1 MKTRKTKK
9 RNIIRRAVAFLLC
22 MTMVLGLGM
31 QDVIEQVYAE
41 GLSAVSQGQSAPETQ
56 NVESTAPTTPE
67 EETDPTA
74 SGEIVP
80 VTPEE
85 EPTAPEEDK
94 EPTEPSNP
102 ADTEENTDVTTPP
115 TETTEPSAPAEPTT
129 PADGTENTEPA
140 EPEVPETPD
149 SSNDSESSDETTSGE
164 DTDTEGEGTP
174 SEGEELPVKE
184 EPAEEPVS
192 ELTYA
197 AEDGSFSVKA
207 AAVSE
212 DVDLSGIE
220 IHAAQVQEDGEEYAA
235 AEELVAAALDAE
247 SRQIEEFLAYDIWFT
262 YTESGETADLS
273 GQVQISLEYTEPEF
287 PEGTDMQL
295 EVFCLNDG
303 AAEAAGGTDA
313 LEAGY
318 DLYALAW
325 TASANVTYETV
336 VDGVKVIVKAKP
348 GVLPDGAVL
357 SVEKIESE
365 ETEEEIK
372 EAVAE
377 DIAANNTTIQDMMV
391 FDIRFL
397 VDGQEVQ
404 PSGAVTV
411 EFENTGYEAENG
423 ISVYHVDD
431 ENANATNMEATT
443 ETEADV
449 AFETTHFS
457 QYVII
462 NNGGREVKVTIQH
475 FLEDAEGD
483 SQPVKIYRDFET
495 TLETGTEEEQL
506 TEFTKEDEDYDLVRV
521 VKVVGSEE
529 VPVSGEQIIVDSDAV
544 FKCYY
549 TAITG
554 TYKNGTT
561 FFDYVD
567 GDASNHRS
575 INYYGN
581 YSGRSD
587 KSTYNNRLGTIGAA
601 NDYRL
606 MVERT
611 VTVDGT
617 EQSGR
622 FNANA
627 FWRINTASDDIGKPD
642 STSGMDE
649 RNYTRDQYNGSDWAS
664 NPHDFSWPII
674 TGLITDLSGD
684 KYETVNFAY
693 DEPGFFST
701 ESKNGKTIYEDYDL
715 VFDKNGNRYTLS
727 RVEENNVPVVDNL
740 SQFFPLNNKN
750 NGQKNEYFGM
760 RYDFEFSVGDY
771 LGDMTYSFTGDDDL
785 WVFLDGELI
794 LDLGGIHAAYEG
806 SEYNELTNSLWP
818 TEVDIWSVLLEK
830 EGIIQPGADYT
841 EADKLQVDTEA
852 KHTVT
857 VLYMERG
864 GEASNCY
871 MEFVMPNV
879 QASDPVISATPKAE
893 LQFTKVNADTKE
905 GLPGATFTLYSDEQC
920 TTVIEQATSDSA
932 GNVKFSTRLKA
943 GTYYLKETVAPDG
956 YIANS
961 EKYTVTVT
969 ATDDSATAVITNS
982 KNETI
987 TSISNTEIVKA
998 IEKDKTAHVV
1008 NWDER
1013 IYEIDLSASSLMT
1026 TTTGGGSKAVDVA
1039 LVLDRSNSMNY
1050 YGGVNVDTSVKGSEL
1065 KMYSDYYYE
1074 AEGHLY
1080 KLSYSN
1086 WYDTWLRYEYYVN
1099 DSSDS
1104 PNDRNHGFKRTGAP
1118 VDIDPD
1124 GTYYSGY
1131 STRLEIMKRAVCEF
1145 IDSLAEVSEDSRVS
1159 ISAFWGNS
1167 DVYAPMQNVKNGAE
1181 ALKGAVNDLTTSS
1194 STNTYRGLVSGNSTF
1209 TYQSENE
1216 KYIVLL
1222 SDGVPTSNQWDAE
1235 NYADKLGGDGITIH
1249 TIGFAITDEGGSHLQ
1264 TLANNGNGEYLSA
1277 EGAASLIDSFELI
1290 LGSVTSGL
1298 PIENA
1303 SVIDYIDSRFEII
1316 GNDNE
1321 AVEDGTEIRD
1331 NNGNQGTIHKDSDGN
1346 YYVQWSGIPI
1356 GSKGSDGKPGW
1367 SATIRIKAKA
1377 DYIGGNDV
1385 PTNADGSGISF
1396 SGNTVPFD
1404 PPKVNVKVELDISN
1418 KEVTIYKGD
1427 AVPTDD
1433 TILAQLFS
1441 TGYIGKYGVTK
1452 DSFTWNWYDN
1462 MNCTGTPLTTDQ
1474 LALQN
1479 PEADTIYYLKVT
1491 YNAGAPSEASDAN
1504 TTLDGTI
1511 YHAGE
1516 ADGAG
1521 NYIVE
1526 AVNDGLEAGRTQND
1540 TFTEY
1545 TGEHY
1550 GVYKINVISGEIT
1563 ITKKLTEKAAEAQT
1577 FSFQITKDGAP
1588 FNPADGGTEW
1598 TVDVAAGAAEG
1609 TRTIRNLARGNYEI
1623 TEVSRDG
1630 YELRSVEI
1638 NTGAPGGTN
1647 CENTLADTSA
1657 TFVLGDDTDGNNV
1670 IGNDYT
1676 YNAEDGGTEG
1686 AVTFTNAAVIGNWRI
1701 VKRSSSDTTLTLEGA
1716 VFMLESNDS
1725 GSTPGEPGGQTKT
1738 TYYGKSDNAGIV
1750 KWYSEEACTNEV
1762 TFLKSG
1768 EYILSEIKAPVGY
1781 TLSEETW
1788 TVTLLNNRLESVTKA
1803 DGKPIDPGK
1812 EADESG
1818 NEIYVYTFYDAI
1830 LYDLP
1835 STGGPGIYLYM
1846 LGGVALMM
1854 AGTLLVYK
1862 KRKEEVLRS

>member
-9 RNIIRRAVAFLLC
+9 RNIIRRTVAFLLC

-41 GLSAVSQGQSAPETQ
+41 GLSAVSQEQSAPETQ

-325 TASANVTYETV
+325 TASANVTYESV

-462 NNGGREVKVTIQH
+462 NNGDSEVKVTIQH
-475 FLEDAEGD
+475 FLLEDAEGD

-567 GDASNHRS
+567 GKASDPRS

-581 YSGRSD
+581 YSGGND
-587 KSTYNNRLGTIGAA
+587 ENTYNNRLGTIGAA
-601 NDYRL
+601 NDYKL

-617 EQSGR
+617 EQRGR

-627 FWRINTASDDIGKPD
+627 FWRIDTENGVIGAPD

-684 KYETVNFAY
+684 KYETVNFAC
-693 DEPGFFST
+693 DEPGFFSK
-701 ESKNGKTIYEDYDL
+701 ESKNGKKIYEDYDL

-727 RVEENNVPVVDNL
+727 RVEENNVTVVDNL

-750 NGQKNEYFGM
+750 DGQKNEYFGM

-818 TEVDIWSVLLEK
+818 TEVDIWSVLLGK
-830 EGIIQPGADYT
+830 ENYT
-841 EADKLQVDTEA
+841 EDDKLQVDTEV

-879 QASDPVISATPKAE
+879 QPSDPVISATPKAE
-893 LQFTKVNADTKE
+893 LQFTKVDADTKE
-905 GLPGATFTLYSDEQC
+905 GLPGATFTLYSDETC
-920 TTVIEQATSDSA
+920 TTEIEQATSDA
-932 GNVKFSTRLKA
+932 NGIVKFNTRLKA
-943 GTYYLKETVAPDG
+943 GTYYLKETAAPDG

-969 ATDDSATAVITNS
+969 ATTDSAAAVITNS

-1013 IYEIDLSASSLMT
+1013 IYEIDLSASSLMQSSVPGT
-1026 TTTGGGSKAVDVA
+1026 AKAVDVM
-1039 LVLDRSNSMNY
+1039 LVLDASGSMCEY
-1050 YGGVNVDTSVKGSEL
+1050 SGSLEGDEVNKD
-1065 KMYSDYYYE
+1065 D
-1074 AEGHLY
+1074 A
-1080 KLSYSN
+1080 
-1086 WYDTWLRYEYYVN
+1086 R
-1099 DSSDS
+1099 
-1104 PNDRNHGFKRTGAP
+1104 R
-1118 VDIDPD
+1118 
-1124 GTYYSGY
+1124 GTYYYFDQDGILYRAWKEYYGYGWSVQYQQGSGDGTPY
-1131 STRLEIMKRAVCEF
+1131 WYYPYYDVTVPEVLRTDYVTRNEAMRTAACEF
-1145 IDSLAEVSEDSRVS
+1145 VDLLAEKSPESRVG
-1159 ISAFWGNS
+1159 IAA
-1167 DVYAPMQNVKNGAE
+1167 YT
-1181 ALKGAVNDLTTSS
+1181 TTSS
-1194 STNTYRGLVSGNSTF
+1194 SWPTLQQKLGLTTVDSLGIETVKSTINLIRANLGTRASIGLEYANEQLANST
-1209 TYQSENE
+1209 ND
-1216 KYIVLL
+1216 KIVVLL
-1222 SDGVPTSNQWDAE
+1222 SDGADDNERSAEEEADTLKNNGTTIYSVGFKVNSSTKNFLEGIATDAGH
-1235 NYADKLGGDGITIH
+1235 YYGADNMEDLVNSFKLIV
-1249 TIGFAITDEGGSHLQ
+1249 EGGL
-1264 TLANNGNGEYLSA
+1264 
-1277 EGAASLIDSFELI
+1277 EGTA
-1290 LGSVTSGL
+1290 
-1298 PIENA
+1298 IENA
-1303 SVIDYIDSRFEII
+1303 TVTDVINSRFDVVDE
-1316 GNDNE
+1316 
-1321 AVEDGTEIRD
+1321 
-1331 NNGNQGTIHKDSDGN
+1331 NGNLLPDGAEIKDVNGNIGILRKNSSGEWYVKWSDIDIAPK
-1346 YYVQWSGIPI
+1346 SE
-1356 GSKGSDGKPGW
+1356 GSNLPGW
-1367 SATIRIKAKA
+1367 SAKIYVKAKA

-1385 PTNADGSGISF
+1385 PTNADGSGITF

-1404 PPKVNVKVELDISN
+1404 PPRVNVKVELDISN

-1462 MNCTGTPLTTDQ
+1462 VNCTGTPLTTDQ

-1638 NTGAPGGTN
+1638 NTGASGGTN

-1676 YNAEDGGTEG
+1676 YNAEDGGTKG

-1812 EADESG
+1812 EMDESG

>member
-9 RNIIRRAVAFLLC
+9 RNIIRRTVAFLLC

-41 GLSAVSQGQSAPETQ
+41 GLSAVSQEQSAPETQ

-235 AEELVAAALDAE
+235 AEELVAAALDAAALDAE

-462 NNGGREVKVTIQH
+462 NKGDSEVKVTIQH
-475 FLEDAEGD
+475 FLEDAQG
-483 SQPVKIYRDFET
+483 SGQPVKIYRDFKT

-506 TEFTKEDEDYDLVRV
+506 TEFTKEDEDYDLDRV

-567 GDASNHRS
+567 GDASNRYS

-581 YSGRSD
+581 YSGESD

-642 STSGMDE
+642 STDGLDN
-649 RNYTRDQYNGSDWAS
+649 RNYTRDQYSGGDWTDN
-664 NPHDFSWPII
+664 NPHSFSWPII
-674 TGLITDLSGD
+674 TGLITNLSGD
-684 KYETVNFAY
+684 KYETVNFAC
-693 DEPGFFST
+693 DEPGFFSK
-701 ESKNGKTIYEDYDL
+701 ESKNGKKIYEDYDL

-727 RVEENNVPVVDNL
+727 RVEENNVTVVDNL

-750 NGQKNEYFGM
+750 DGQKNEYFGM

-785 WVFLDGELI
+785 WVFLDGKLI

-830 EGIIQPGADYT
+830 ENYT
-841 EADKLQVDTEA
+841 EDDKLQVDTEV

-879 QASDPVISATPKAE
+879 QPSDPVISATPKAE
-893 LQFTKVNADTKE
+893 LQFTKVDANTKE
-905 GLPGATFTLYSDEQC
+905 GLPGATFTLYSDETC
-920 TTVIEQATSDSA
+920 TTEIEQATSDSA
-932 GNVKFSTRLKA
+932 GNVKFNTRLKA
-943 GTYYLKETVAPDG
+943 GTYYLKETAAPDG

-969 ATDDSATAVITNS
+969 ATTDSATAVITNS
-982 KNETI
+982 KNEKI

-998 IEKDKTAHVV
+998 IEKNKTAHVKD
-1008 NWDER
+1008 WDER
-1013 IYEIDLSASSLMT
+1013 IYEIDLSASSRMT

-1050 YGGVNVDTSVKGSEL
+1050 YGGVNIDTPVKGSEL
-1065 KMYSDYYYE
+1065 DENQAYYYE

-1080 KLSYSN
+1080 KLTYNSWQN
-1086 WYDTWLRYEYYVN
+1086 EWYRYEYTVI

-1104 PNDRNHGFKRTGAP
+1104 PTDRNHYFSRWGSS

-1124 GTYYSGY
+1124 GTYYFGY
-1131 STRLEIMKRAVCEF
+1131 STRLQIMKRAVCEF
-1145 IDSLAEVSEDSRVS
+1145 IDALAEASEDSRVS
-1159 ISAFWGNS
+1159 ISVFCGSS
-1167 DVYAPMQNVKNGAE
+1167 DVREPMQNVKEGAE
-1181 ALKGAVNDLTTSS
+1181 DLKNAVNALTTASN
-1194 STNTYRGLVSGNSTF
+1194 TNTYGGLRSGNSTF

-1222 SDGVPTSNQWDAE
+1222 SDGVPTSNRWYAE
-1235 NYADKLGGDGITIH
+1235 DYAEQLGRKGITIH

-1441 TGYIGKYGVTK
+1441 TGYMGKYGVTK

-1462 MNCTGTPLTTDQ
+1462 EYCTGTPLTTDQ
-1474 LALQN
+1474 LVSQN
-1479 PEADTIYYLKVT
+1479 PEADTTYYLKVT
-1491 YNAGAPSEASDAN
+1491 YNAGPSSEASDAN
-1504 TTLDGTI
+1504 TTLGGTI
-1511 YHAGE
+1511 YRAGE

-1526 AVNDGLEAGRTQND
+1526 AVNDGLEAGSTQND
-1540 TFTEY
+1540 TFTDYEDK
-1545 TGEHY
+1545 HY

-1563 ITKKLTEKAAEAQT
+1563 ITKKLTEAAAEAQT
-1577 FSFQITKDGAP
+1577 FSFRITKDEAP

-1609 TRTIRNLARGNYEI
+1609 TQTILNLARGNYVI

-1638 NTGAPGGTN
+1638 NTSASGGTN
-1647 CENTLADTSA
+1647 CENIPADTSA
-1657 TFVLGDDTDGNNV
+1657 TFVLGDGTDGNNV

-1676 YNAEDGGTEG
+1676 YNAEDGGTKG

-1750 KWYSEEACTNEV
+1750 KWYSDEACTNEV
-1762 TFLKSG
+1762 TFLRSG
-1768 EYILSEIKAPVGY
+1768 EYTLSEIKAPVGY

-1788 TVTLLNNRLESVTKA
+1788 KVTLLNNRLESVTKA
-1803 DGKPIDPGK
+1803 DETPIVPRK
-1812 EADESG
+1812 EIDESG

>member
-41 GLSAVSQGQSAPETQ
+41 EASAVSEQSADVPETQ
-56 NVESTAPTTPE
+56 EAESTETTTPE
-67 EETDPTA
+67 EEPTGSEETA
-74 SGEIVP
+74 L
-80 VTPEE
+80 TTQEE

-94 EPTEPSNP
+94 EPTDPANP
-102 ADTEENTDVTTPP
+102 ADPEENTDVTTPP
-115 TETTEPSAPAEPTT
+115 TETTEPSAPAEPTA

-140 EPEVPETPD
+140 EPEVPETSD

-235 AEELVAAALDAE
+235 ADELVAAALDAE

-325 TASANVTYETV
+325 TASANATYETV

-431 ENANATNMEATT
+431 ENVNATNMEATT

-462 NNGGREVKVTIQH
+462 NNGDSEVKVTIQH

-495 TLETGTEEEQL
+495 TLKTGTEEEQL
-506 TEFTKEDEDYDLVRV
+506 TEFTKEDEDYALKRV

-529 VPVSGEQIIVDSDAV
+529 EPVSEERIIVESDAV

-549 TAITG
+549 TALTG

-561 FFDYVD
+561 FFDYVN
-567 GDASNHRS
+567 GDASDYNS

-581 YSGRSD
+581 YSGGGD
-587 KSTYNNRLGTIGAA
+587 ESTYNNRLGTIGAA

-627 FWRINTASDDIGKPD
+627 FWRIDTEDGDIGAPD
-642 STSGMDE
+642 STSEMDE

-674 TGLITDLSGD
+674 TGLITHLSGD
-684 KYETVNFAY
+684 KYETVNFAC
-693 DEPGFFST
+693 DEPGFFSK

-727 RVEENNVPVVDNL
+727 RVEENNVKVVDNL

-750 NGQKNEYFGM
+750 DGQKNEYFGM

-785 WVFLDGELI
+785 WVFLDGKLI

-830 EGIIQPGADYT
+830 ENYT
-841 EADKLQVDTEA
+841 EDDKLQVNTEA

-1008 NWDER
+1008 NWNER
-1013 IYEIDLSASSLMT
+1013 IYEIDLSASSLMQSSVPGT
-1026 TTTGGGSKAVDVA
+1026 AKAVDVM
-1039 LVLDRSNSMNY
+1039 LVLDASGSMCEYSGSLSGEEVSWSSAQSNHNSEYYFEENDTLY
-1050 YGGVNVDTSVKGSEL
+1050 KVEYGGYGWFGSW
-1065 KMYSDYYYE
+1065 KVYYE
-1074 AEGHLY
+1074 NG
-1080 KLSYSN
+1080 
-1086 WYDTWLRYEYYVN
+1086 
-1099 DSSDS
+1099 SDGGWQ
-1104 PNDRNHGFKRTGAP
+1104 RWRET
-1118 VDIDPD
+1118 
-1124 GTYYSGY
+1124 
-1131 STRLEIMKRAVCEF
+1131 
-1145 IDSLAEVSEDSRVS
+1145 SRVS
-1159 ISAFWGNS
+1159 IPATVNTDFISRNEAMKAAATEFVELLAQKSPDSKVGIAGYS
-1167 DVYAPMQNVKNGAE
+1167 DGLMDEWP
-1181 ALKGAVNDLTTSS
+1181 LTTVGTGKDSIINAINGIDANSSTYAYYGLRYANTQLSS
-1194 STNTYRGLVSGNSTF
+1194 SGSGND
-1209 TYQSENE
+1209 
-1216 KYIVLL
+1216 KIVVLL
-1222 SDGVPTSNQWDAE
+1222 SDGADNGENSAETAATRLKNNGTTIYSVGFKVNSSTKNFLEGIATDAGH
-1235 NYADKLGGDGITIH
+1235 YYGADNMEDLVNSFKLIV
-1249 TIGFAITDEGGSHLQ
+1249 EGGL
-1264 TLANNGNGEYLSA
+1264 
-1277 EGAASLIDSFELI
+1277 EG
-1290 LGSVTSGL
+1290 TT
-1298 PIENA
+1298 IENA
-1303 SVIDYIDSRFEII
+1303 TVTDVIDSRFDVVDEKGNLLPDGAEIK
-1316 GNDNE
+1316 D
-1321 AVEDGTEIRD
+1321 V
-1331 NNGNQGTIHKDSDGN
+1331 NGNIGILHKNSSGEWYVEWSDIDIAPK
-1346 YYVQWSGIPI
+1346 SE
-1356 GSKGSDGKPGW
+1356 GSNLPGW
-1367 SATIRIKAKA
+1367 SAKIYVKAKA
-1377 DYIGGNDV
+1377 DYIGGNNV
-1385 PTNADGSGISF
+1385 PTNADGSGITF

-1404 PPKVNVKVELDISN
+1404 PPRVNVKVELDISN

-1427 AVPTDD
+1427 TVPTGD

-1441 TGYIGKYGVTK
+1441 TEYMGKYGVTE
-1452 DSFTWNWYDN
+1452 DSFTWDWYDN
-1462 MNCTGTPLTTDQ
+1462 EGCTGDPLTTGQ
-1474 LALQN
+1474 LVSQN
-1479 PEADTIYYLKVT
+1479 PEADTTYYLKVT
-1491 YNAGAPSEASDAN
+1491 YNAGDPSDASNAN
-1504 TTLDGTI
+1504 TTLGGTI
-1511 YHAGE
+1511 YHAGV

-1526 AVNDGLEAGRTQND
+1526 AVNDGLEAGSTQND
-1540 TFTEY
+1540 TFTDYED
-1545 TGEHY
+1545 EHY

-1563 ITKKLTEKAAEAQT
+1563 ITKKLMEEAAEAQT
-1577 FSFQITKDGAP
+1577 FSFLITKDGAP

-1609 TRTIRNLARGNYEI
+1609 TQTILNLARGNYVI

-1638 NTGAPGGTN
+1638 NIGAPGGTN
-1647 CENTLADTSA
+1647 CENTRDGMSA
-1657 TFVLGDDTDGNNV
+1657 TFGLGKDMHGNNV

-1676 YNAEDGGTEG
+1676 YDAEDGGTKG

-1716 VFMLESNDS
+1716 VFKLESNDS

-1750 KWYSEEACTNEV
+1750 KWYSDEACTNEV
-1762 TFLKSG
+1762 TFLRSG
-1768 EYILSEIKAPVGY
+1768 EYTLSEIKAPVGY

-1803 DGKPIDPGK
+1803 DETPIVPRM
-1812 EADESG
+1812 ETDESG
-1818 NEIYVYTFYDAI
+1818 KEIYVYTFYDAI

>member
-9 RNIIRRAVAFLLC
+9 RNIIRRTVAFLLC

-41 GLSAVSQGQSAPETQ
+41 GLSAVSEQSADVPETQ
-56 NVESTAPTTPE
+56 EVELTETTTPDEESEPEASGETTGSEETAPTTPE
-67 EETDPTA
+67 EPKDPEVDT
-74 SGEIVP
+74 
-80 VTPEE
+80 
-85 EPTAPEEDK
+85 
-94 EPTEPSNP
+94 EPTEPANP

-140 EPEVPETPD
+140 EPEVPETPAVPD
-149 SSNDSESSDETTSGE
+149 GSESSDETTPGE
-164 DTDTEGEGTP
+164 DTETDEEGTP
-174 SEGEELPVKE
+174 SEGEELPVE
-184 EPAEEPVS
+184 EEPVS

-207 AAVSE
+207 TAVSE

-325 TASANVTYETV
+325 TASANATYETV

-404 PSGAVTV
+404 PDGAVTV
-411 EFENTGYEAENG
+411 EFENTGYGAENG

-462 NNGGREVKVTIQH
+462 NNGNSEVKVTIQH
-475 FLEDAEGD
+475 FLEDAQG
-483 SQPVKIYRDFET
+483 SGQPVKIYRDFET
-495 TLETGTEEEQL
+495 TLKTGTEEQQL
-506 TEFTKEDEDYDLVRV
+506 TGFTKEDEDYALKRV

-529 VPVSGEQIIVDSDAV
+529 EPVSGERIIVDSDAV

-554 TYKNGTT
+554 TYENGTT
-561 FFDYVD
+561 FFDYVN
-567 GDASNHRS
+567 GDASDRRS
-575 INYYGN
+575 INYFGN
-581 YSGRSD
+581 YSGGND
-587 KSTYNNRLGTIGAA
+587 KNTYNNRLGTIGAA

-611 VTVDGT
+611 VTVNGT

-627 FWRINTASDDIGKPD
+627 FWRIDTEDGDIGNGSIEGLD
-642 STSGMDE
+642 D

-674 TGLITDLSGD
+674 TGLITRLSGD
-684 KYETVNFAY
+684 KCETVNFAC
-693 DEPGFFST
+693 DEPGFFSK

-727 RVEENNVPVVDNL
+727 RVEENNVTVVDNL

-750 NGQKNEYFGM
+750 DGQKNEYFGM

-830 EGIIQPGADYT
+830 EGIIQSGADYT
-841 EADKLQVDTEA
+841 EDDKLQVDTEA

-893 LQFTKVNADTKE
+893 LQFTKINADTKA

-920 TTVIEQATSDSA
+920 TTMIEQATSDA
-932 GNVKFSTRLKA
+932 NGIVKFNTRLKA
-943 GTYYLKETVAPDG
+943 GTYYLKETAAPDG

-969 ATDDSATAVITNS
+969 ATTDSATAVITNS
-982 KNETI
+982 KNEKI

-1013 IYEIDLSASSLMT
+1013 IYEIDLSASSRMQSSIPGT
-1026 TTTGGGSKAVDVA
+1026 AKAVDVM
-1039 LVLDRSNSMNY
+1039 LVLDASGSMCEYSGSLSGEEVSWTSAQSNYNSEYYFEQNGTLYKVSYARSWFGEWRWRVYSE
-1050 YGGVNVDTSVKGSEL
+1050 YGSDGGEQQWLETDRVNIPATVNTDFISRNEAMKAAATEFVNLLDEKSPDSKVGIAG
-1065 KMYSDYYYE
+1065 YSD
-1074 AEGHLY
+1074 GLM
-1080 KLSYSN
+1080 N
-1086 WYDTWLRYEYYVN
+1086 W
-1099 DSSDS
+1099 
-1104 PNDRNHGFKRTGAP
+1104 
-1118 VDIDPD
+1118 
-1124 GTYYSGY
+1124 
-1131 STRLEIMKRAVCEF
+1131 
-1145 IDSLAEVSEDSRVS
+1145 LA
-1159 ISAFWGNS
+1159 
-1167 DVYAPMQNVKNGAE
+1167 
-1181 ALKGAVNDLTTSS
+1181 LTTVGTDKDSIINAINRIDANSSTYAYHGLQYANTQLSS
-1194 STNTYRGLVSGNSTF
+1194 SESGND
-1209 TYQSENE
+1209 
-1216 KYIVLL
+1216 KIVVLL
-1222 SDGVPTSNQWDAE
+1222 SDGADNGENSAE
-1235 NYADKLGGDGITIH
+1235 WVANTLKNNGTTIYSVGFKVNSSTKNFLEGIATDSGHYYGADSMEELVNSFKLIV
-1249 TIGFAITDEGGSHLQ
+1249 EGGL
-1264 TLANNGNGEYLSA
+1264 
-1277 EGAASLIDSFELI
+1277 EG
-1290 LGSVTSGL
+1290 TT
-1298 PIENA
+1298 IENA
-1303 SVIDYIDSRFEII
+1303 TVTDVIDSRFDVVDE
-1316 GNDNE
+1316 
-1321 AVEDGTEIRD
+1321 
-1331 NNGNQGTIHKDSDGN
+1331 NGNLLSDGAEIEDVN
-1346 YYVQWSGIPI
+1346 GNIGILRKNSSGEWYVEWSGIDIAPKSE
-1356 GSKGSDGKPGW
+1356 GSNLPGW
-1367 SATIRIKAKA
+1367 SAKIYVKAKA

-1385 PTNADGSGISF
+1385 PTNAAGSGISF

-1427 AVPTDD
+1427 TVPTGD

-1441 TGYIGKYGVTK
+1441 TEYIGKYGVTEN
-1452 DSFTWNWYDN
+1452 SFTWGWYDN
-1462 MNCTGTPLTTDQ
+1462 EDCTGTPLTTDQ
-1474 LALQN
+1474 LVSQN
-1479 PEADTIYYLKVT
+1479 PEADTTYYLKVT
-1491 YNAGAPSEASDAN
+1491 YNAGDPSDASNTN
-1504 TTLDGTI
+1504 TTLGGTI
-1511 YHAGE
+1511 YHAGV

-1526 AVNDGLEAGRTQND
+1526 AVNDGLEAGSTQND
-1540 TFTEY
+1540 TFTDYEDK
-1545 TGEHY
+1545 HY

-1563 ITKKLTEKAAEAQT
+1563 ITKKLTEAAAEAQT
-1577 FSFQITKDGAP
+1577 FSFRITKDEAP

-1609 TRTIRNLARGNYEI
+1609 TQTILNLARGNYVI

-1638 NTGAPGGTN
+1638 NIGAPGGTN
-1647 CENTLADTSA
+1647 CENTRDGMSA
-1657 TFVLGDDTDGNNV
+1657 TFGLGKDMHGNNV

-1676 YNAEDGGTEG
+1676 YDAEDGGTKG

-1716 VFMLESNDS
+1716 VFKLESNDS

-1750 KWYSEEACTNEV
+1750 KWYSDEACTNEV
-1762 TFLKSG
+1762 TFLRSG
-1768 EYILSEIKAPVGY
+1768 EYTLSEIKAPVGY

-1803 DGKPIDPGK
+1803 DETPIVPRM
-1812 EADESG
+1812 ETDESG
-1818 NEIYVYTFYDAI
+1818 KEIYVYTFYDAI